1 MQRRFLPVLLLAAWL
16 FLSHTGVSAQARS
29 VFWRQWDVVIDNV
42 DTSANVFRVTET
54 YDVLFSGTFRFGSAV
69 IPYTNLDS
77 IRNIQV
83 SDNGKPLRES
93 CSSEQAGTYCARRSG
108 DELSIVYYFADVVTN
123 SSRLIELSYEVAG
136 ALRVYEGGDQLWWN
150 AIPEEHYGYSIG
162 SSTITVNLPDGYAPR
177 EGVDPVVTYG
187 AASDVQVNGT
197 RVVATATGQID
208 GNESFSIRVQYPHDP
223 NARAPIWQ
231 SDFDSQREFEENVAP
246 LLNIGIIGVSLLVA
260 IGGTLFLVTRW
271 QTKGRDPQIGP
282 VPTFLTEPPS
292 DLPPA
297 VVGALVD
304 ERVDLRDI
312 MSTLLDL
319 AHRGYLVIE
328 ENQNE
333 GLFGIGRSS
342 EFTFKRTNQA
352 EADLRAYEQQM
363 LRKVF
368 NSSLERGMNAMKNT
382 FYTAI
387 PKLQSD
393 LYDELVTEGFFSRNP
408 NTTRNLWGALGGVL
422 LVVAFGVFVLAMP
435 FVESLSG
442 ALMCLPFAVGL
453 VGLVALMVAQAMP
466 AKTRKGAEEA
476 AKWKAFEEYLRNLEK
491 YQGLEEASS
500 RFDDYLP
507 YAVAFGLDRTWIRRF
522 SQVDNVPIP
531 TWYFPTYLGGPY
543 SRGYIPG
550 SAAPRPMGSGGLPG
564 ELARAGDGGL
574 SLDNMSGG
582 LAGGLESI
590 SDGLT
595 SMMDSAARVM
605 TSRPQSASSGSS
617 GSWRSGGSSWSGGG
631 FSGGGGSGGGSRG
644 FG

>member
-352 EADLRAYEQQM
+352 ETDLRAYEQQM